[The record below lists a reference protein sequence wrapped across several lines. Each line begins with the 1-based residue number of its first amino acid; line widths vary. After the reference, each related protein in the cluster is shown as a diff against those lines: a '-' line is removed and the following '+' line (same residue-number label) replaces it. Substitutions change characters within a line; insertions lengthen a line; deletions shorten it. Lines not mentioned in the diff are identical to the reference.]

1 MLEAPFGPSR
11 KSVLLSFKFVGIS
24 VVGSLAM
31 SLVCAFA
38 PIPAQIGA
46 LGASLS
52 ILSGLF
58 VSYVEQEEELE
69 RRRAALL
76 EKLKI
81 PLALAPEHEL
91 FEKYDAFS
99 AALSDLAKQIDP
111 VLRQYALLKLAA
123 ITEEVRSLASGRVVF
138 SSTETWRTVYEALLQ
153 SPALKTYKSVAW
165 VKTRTY
171 WQDQPG
177 RQSMRVNF
185 QAAKRGVQLERIFI
199 LGSALWGPGETLPVP
214 EVQRWIDEQHERGIQ
229 VSLVRE
235 SELSGE
241 LDLLCD
247 FGTYGDQATGIQ
259 ELDEQSRTL
268 RFILL
273 FDKQSIK
280 LAQDRWARLS
290 LYVTPY
296 ADLLALK
303 RKQEHQNR
311 TFNQRSVTGGGRI
324 AYRRLL

>member
-1 MLEAPFGPSR
+1 MSEVPFGPPR

-24 VVGSLAM
+24 VAGSLTM
-31 SLVCAFA
+31 SLVCTFA
-38 PIPAQIGA
+38 PVPAQIGA

-52 ILSGLF
+52 VLSGLF
-58 VSYVEQEEELE
+58 VSYVEQEEERE

-76 EKLKI
+76 EKLNI

-138 SSTETWRTVYEALLQ
+138 SSTETWRTVYEELLQ

-165 VKTRTY
+165 VKTGTY

-185 QAAKRGVQLERIFI
+185 QAAKRGIQIERIVV
-199 LGSALWGPGETLPVP
+199 LGPALWGPDEILPVP
-214 EVQRWIDEQHERGIQ
+214 EVRRWIDEQHERGIQ

-235 SELSGE
+235 SEIGGE
-241 LDLLCD
+241 TDLLCD
-247 FGTYGDQATGIQ
+247 FGIYGDRATGIQ

-290 LYVTPY
+290 LYATPY

-303 RKQEHQNR
+303 RRQEHPGKTLHHR
-311 TFNQRSVTGGGRI
+311 GIKHV
-324 AYRRLL
+324 A

>member
-1 MLEAPFGPSR
+1 MSEELFGTPQR
-11 KSVLLSFKFVGIS
+11 SVLLSFKFVGIS

-31 SLVCAFA
+31 SLVCIFA
-38 PIPAQIGA
+38 PLPAQIGA

-58 VSYVEQEEELE
+58 VSYIEQEAE
-69 RRRAALL
+69 REHRQATLL

-91 FEKYDAFS
+91 FEKYDEFS

-111 VLRQYALLKLAA
+111 VLRQYALLKLAS

-138 SSTETWRTVYEALLQ
+138 SSTETWRTVYEDLLH

-165 VKTRTY
+165 VKSRGY

-185 QAAKRGVQLERIFI
+185 EAAQRGVAIERII
-199 LGSALWGPGETLPVP
+199 VLGSSLWGPGEILPVP
-214 EVQRWIDEQHERGIQ
+214 EVRRWIEEQHERGVK

-235 SELSGE
+235 SEVGGE
-241 LDLLCD
+241 ADLLCD
-247 FGTYGDQATGIQ
+247 FGIYGDRATGIQ

-273 FDKQSIK
+273 FDKPNIK
-280 LAQDRWARLS
+280 LAHDRWARLS
-290 LYVTPY
+290 LYATSY
-296 ADLLALK
+296 ADLLTL
-303 RKQEHQNR
+303 
-311 TFNQRSVTGGGRI
+311 
-324 AYRRLL
+324 